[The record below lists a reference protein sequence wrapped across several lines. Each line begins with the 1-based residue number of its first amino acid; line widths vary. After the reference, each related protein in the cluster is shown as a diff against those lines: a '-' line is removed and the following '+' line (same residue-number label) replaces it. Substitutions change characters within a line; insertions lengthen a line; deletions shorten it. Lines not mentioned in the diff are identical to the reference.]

1 MTTRKGRS
9 PIGIDLQHNG
19 AKLVQLAYGKG
30 GPALAAHA
38 SVPFDDSL
46 LQIED
51 RRPQTVIDALKRAI
65 GKGGFKGSAAIVA
78 LPPRKVDVRTLTL
91 PGADSDL
98 EKVLRWEGESYLHYA
113 VDKACIDHVKLGE
126 VSVGNEK
133 RTEVLVAAAFRP
145 YVIAL
150 LELLD
155 AAGIRA
161 EVVDIAPMA
170 LCRMGSAVNH
180 EGGTISIT
188 DIGRSASM
196 TVIIDKGSIRLTRIT
211 ARGGDEFTAK
221 IKNSLEISHD
231 EAELL
236 KIEYGIGTPS
246 QGAAFGADRE
256 LVTKTEIA
264 GTIHEILRPDIDEF
278 AAELQKLFRY
288 FSTQTKG
295 AQVTHSYLCGGG
307 SLLKG
312 LADNLTGRTGTK
324 IETLPP
330 LDTLFPN
337 GKGKG
342 SASSCGPE
350 YAVAAGLALREE
362 EERS

>member
-1 MTTRKGRS
+1 MANRKGRS
-9 PIGIDLQHNG
+9 PIGIDFQHNG
-19 AKLVQLAYGKG
+19 AKLVQLEYGPG
-30 GPALAAHA
+30 GPALAAFA
-38 SVPFDDSL
+38 SVSFDDSL

-65 GKGGFKGSAAIVA
+65 GTGDFSRSPAVIT
-78 LPPRKVDVRTLTL
+78 LPPKKVDVRTLTL
-91 PGADSDL
+91 PGADADI
-98 EKVLRWEGESYLHYA
+98 EKVLRWEAESYLHYA
-113 VDKACIDHVKLGE
+113 VDKASIDYVKLGE
-126 VSVGNEK
+126 VTAGNEK
-133 RTEVLVAAAFRP
+133 RTEALVAAAYRP
-145 YVIAL
+145 YLIAL
-150 LELLD
+150 LELLN
-155 AAGIRA
+155 AAGIRTA
-161 EVVDIAPMA
+161 VVDIVPMA

-196 TVIIDKGSIRLTRIT
+196 SVIIDKGSIRLTRNT

-236 KIEYGIGTPS
+236 KMEYGIGTPS
-246 QGAAFGADRE
+246 HASTFGADRE

-264 GTIHEILRPDIDEF
+264 GTIHEILRPDLDEV

-288 FSTQTKG
+288 FSTQSKG
-295 AQVTHSYLCGGG
+295 AQIMHGYLCGGG
-307 SLLKG
+307 SKLKG
-312 LADNLTGRTGTK
+312 LAENISGRTGAK

-337 GKGKG
+337 RNSKRTG
-342 SASSCGPE
+342 ASCGPE
-350 YAVAAGLALREE
+350 YAVATGLALRAEE
-362 EERS
+362 E

>member
-1 MTTRKGRS
+1 MATRKGRS

-19 AKLVQLAYGKG
+19 AKLVQLAFGKN
-30 GPALAAHA
+30 GPALAAYA
-38 SVPFDDSL
+38 SVSFDDTL

-51 RRPQTVIDALKRAI
+51 RRPQAAIDALKRTIA
-65 GKGGFKGSAAIVA
+65 KGDFSGSAAVIT
-78 LPPRKVDVRTLTL
+78 LPPKKVDVRTLTL

-98 EKVLRWEGESYLHYA
+98 EKVLRWEAESYLHYA
-113 VDKACIDHVKLGE
+113 VDEASIDHVKLGE

-150 LELLD
+150 LELLN

-161 EVVDIAPMA
+161 EVVDIAAMA
-170 LCRMGSAVNH
+170 LCRLGSVVNH
-180 EGGTISIT
+180 AGDAVGIV
-188 DIGRSASM
+188 DIGRSASQ
-196 TVIIDKGSIRLTRIT
+196 TVIIDKGAIRLTRIT
-211 ARGGDEFTAK
+211 ARGGDELTAK
-221 IKNSLEISHD
+221 IKSSLEINID

-236 KIEYGIGTPS
+236 KIEYGIGVPGQAST
-246 QGAAFGADRE
+246 FGMDRE

-295 AQVTHSYLCGGG
+295 AQVTRGYLCGGG

-312 LADNLTGRTGTK
+312 LADNLSSRTGTK
-324 IETLPP
+324 LETLPS
-330 LDTLFPN
+330 LDSLFPN
-337 GKGKG
+337 GKTKEAG
-342 SASSCGPE
+342 SPCGPE
-350 YAVAAGLALREE
+350 YAIAAGLALREE
-362 EERS
+362 EE